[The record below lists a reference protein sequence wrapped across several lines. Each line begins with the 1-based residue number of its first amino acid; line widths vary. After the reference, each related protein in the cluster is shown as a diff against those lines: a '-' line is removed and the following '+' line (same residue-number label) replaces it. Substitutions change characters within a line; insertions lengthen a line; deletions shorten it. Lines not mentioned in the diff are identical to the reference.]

1 MPHRVFSMWLE
12 QHRGIEVRWHCGA
25 LALQHAEPIPGVA
38 EQRVLT
44 SISMWLSTSEKSM
57 RLPCRMPKRCRNA
70 IGIVTW
76 PLLVTNVVS
85 MYFRRSNLTCRL
97 AILFS
102 AGQSN
107 CCFETATGRRSL
119 NAPYKAAPTPATTD
133 QTAPRYAPSK
143 AKTMPTVMYTY
154 SVPAAEDS
162 LNFAPQE
169 LQMCPGLF
177 SKEFRFSLRRSADW
191 HFGHE

>member
-1 MPHRVFSMWLE
+1 MWLE
-12 QHRGIEVRWHCGA
+12 QHHGIEVRGHCGA
-25 LALQHAEPIPGVA
+25 LALQHAEPISGFA
-38 EQRVLT
+38 EQRVLNAHLDVVT
-44 SISMWLSTSEKSM
+44 DQRELNAADLPDAQALPQRHRGSDLTLAGDKRGFFWRST
-57 RLPCRMPKRCRNA
+57 
-70 IGIVTW
+70 
-76 PLLVTNVVS
+76 
-85 MYFRRSNLTCRL
+85 LTCTL
-97 AILFS
+97 AGLFS
-102 AGQSN
+102 AGQGN

-154 SVPAAEDS
+154 SVPAAEES